1 MEGKQKVIITVA
13 PVGAIPTRKD
23 TPYIPITPEEI
34 AEETFRSYQ
43 AGASIVH
50 LHARDPRTQKSS
62 IDIDLFK
69 VSIER
74 IREKCDI
81 IIQISTGGGAISL
94 DLSPEMRLRPV
105 KELKPEMASLNAG
118 SFNFGR
124 MGIFHNPP
132 ETIELFSKSMREWGV
147 IPEFE
152 IYDIGMIENVKSLIL
167 ERNLIEPPLQ
177 FSLVLGVMGGIP
189 ATPKTLFFMV
199 ESLPERSRW
208 QVISIG
214 RLQFSMGTMGILLG
228 GNVRVGMEDNIYLSK
243 GVLAKSNA
251 ELVEKMVKIIRS
263 LDLDV
268 ATVNETRSFLN
279 IPTRL

>member
-23 TPYIPITPEEI
+23 TPTIPITPEEI

-124 MGIFHNPP
+124 VGIFHNPP

-152 IYDIGMIENVKSLIL
+152 IYDIGMIGNVKSLIL

-214 RLQFSMGTMGILLG
+214 RLQFSMGTMGILSG

-251 ELVEKMVKIIRS
+251 ELVEKMVKIIRA

>member
-1 MEGKQKVIITVA
+1 MERKRKVIITVA

-50 LHARDPRTQKSS
+50 LHARDPGTQKSS

-69 VSIER
+69 ASIER

-251 ELVEKMVKIIRS
+251 ELVEKMVKIVRA

-268 ATVNETRSFLN
+268 ATVDETRSFLN
-279 IPTRL
+279 IPSRI